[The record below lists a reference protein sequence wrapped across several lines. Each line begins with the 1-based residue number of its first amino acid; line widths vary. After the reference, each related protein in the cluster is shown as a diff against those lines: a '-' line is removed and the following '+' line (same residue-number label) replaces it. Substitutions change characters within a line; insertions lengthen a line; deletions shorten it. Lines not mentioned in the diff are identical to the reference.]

1 MMESILL
8 IFKPVIHSV
17 LFCKMA
23 MPLIDMSSCLRFLRF
38 NQLVFAPRCF
48 LLNPYFTFMMF
59 SPINVK
65 KA

>member
-1 MMESILL
+1 MESIEL

-38 NQLVFAPRCF
+38 NQLVFALCGFF
-48 LLNPYFTFMMF
+48 LS
-59 SPINVK
+59 SPL
-65 KA
+65 